1 MIALPAIL
9 TGNLWKL
16 ATGGAAIVGL
26 VLSALLMTSYF
37 ENRDLMCQRTALQ
50 TSINDPQTGY
60 VARLAQ
66 ANTNVATLKHE
77 IEIQNT
83 AYDKLSAESKALL
96 ASKQAELAKA
106 QAATRAMQLRLN
118 GFLATKPQGAT
129 LEDRVRDIDAR
140 GMAEMVQ

>member
-1 MIALPAIL
+1 MIALPSFL

-26 VLSALLMTSYF
+26 VLSALLMSSYF
-37 ENRDLMCQRTALQ
+37 ENRDLMKQRTALQ
-50 TSINDPQTGY
+50 TSINDPVTGY

-77 IEIQNT
+77 VEVQND
-83 AYDKLSAESKALL
+83 AYDRLSAESKALL

-106 QAATRAMQLRLN
+106 QAQTKAMQLRLN